1 MNQPLSVKMRR
12 YEVIGGVVWLIFYGF
27 FMGDVLALLLGLLGI
42 PYTGAQLNAVYF
54 LSNFV
59 ITALLFRRF
68 LAYSLPVAADHL
80 LRCLKAMLL
89 GFCLYW
95 ILQVGLDLL
104 GQLLNGKVSIPN
116 DDTVASIAGENYRI
130 MWAGAVLL
138 APMVEE
144 TLVRGLV
151 FGNVRRLNRVAA
163 YAAAAAVFAAMHVL
177 SYLGQMDALTLGY
190 NILAYAMPSIAL
202 CACYEYTGN
211 IWAPIGLHMIINA
224 LGMSAM

>member
-130 MWAGAVLL
+130 MGRCGTAGTADGGNAGAGPDLWQSAPVEPSGGLWRSGGGVCGDACASLSWPDGCAEHLL
-138 APMVEE
+138 
-144 TLVRGLV
+144 
-151 FGNVRRLNRVAA
+151 
-163 YAAAAAVFAAMHVL
+163 
-177 SYLGQMDALTLGY
+177 
-190 NILAYAMPSIAL
+190 
-202 CACYEYTGN
+202 
-211 IWAPIGLHMIINA
+211 
-224 LGMSAM
+224 

>member
-89 GFCLYW
+89 GGGGVCGDACASLSW
-95 ILQVGLDLL
+95 PDGCAEHLL
-104 GQLLNGKVSIPN
+104 
-116 DDTVASIAGENYRI
+116 
-130 MWAGAVLL
+130 
-138 APMVEE
+138 
-144 TLVRGLV
+144 
-151 FGNVRRLNRVAA
+151 
-163 YAAAAAVFAAMHVL
+163 
-177 SYLGQMDALTLGY
+177 
-190 NILAYAMPSIAL
+190 
-202 CACYEYTGN
+202 
-211 IWAPIGLHMIINA
+211 
-224 LGMSAM
+224 

>member
-1 MNQPLSVKMRR
+1 MGSSWGCAGAAAWPAGNPLYRGTV
-12 YEVIGGVVWLIFYGF
+12 
-27 FMGDVLALLLGLLGI
+27 
-42 PYTGAQLNAVYF
+42 NAVYF

-80 LRCLKAMLL
+80 LRCLKALLL

-104 GQLLNGKVSIPN
+104 GQLMNGKVSIPN

-138 APMVEE
+138 TPLTEE
-144 TLVRGLV
+144 TLVRGLI
-151 FGNVRRLNRVAA
+151 FGNLRRWNRPGGLWRGGGGVCGDACA
-163 YAAAAAVFAAMHVL
+163 SL
-177 SYLGQMDALTLGY
+177 SWPDG
-190 NILAYAMPSIAL
+190 
-202 CACYEYTGN
+202 CAEH
-211 IWAPIGLHMIINA
+211 L
-224 LGMSAM
+224 L